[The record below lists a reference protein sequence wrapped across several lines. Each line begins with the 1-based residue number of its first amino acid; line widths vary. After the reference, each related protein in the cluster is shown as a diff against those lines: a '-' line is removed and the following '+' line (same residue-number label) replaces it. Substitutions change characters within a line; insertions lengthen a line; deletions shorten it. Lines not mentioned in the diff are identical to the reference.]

1 MKRRSTLSLDPSAS
15 DGTKRVPG
23 FETAESV
30 PSEGTTGRPEPAA
43 TPAWSS
49 AQTGK
54 PRKPRAQP
62 GVQVTAPRWGS
73 VTVAKGLPFVV
84 TAAVGLFLLR

>member
-23 FETAESV
+23 FETAEFVS
-30 PSEGTTGRPEPAA
+30 SEGTTGGPEPAA

-49 AQTGK
+49 AQPGK

-62 GVQVTAPRWGS
+62 AAPRWGS
-73 VTVAKGLPFVV
+73 AAVVKGLLMVV
-84 TAAVGLFLLR
+84 TAAVGVYLLRKRLV